1 MLSHRDLI
9 ITSIQMIYHIVHAAR
24 LGRRIP
30 GVVPHATRMTR
41 TRLFVLLP
49 DRLISD
55 DILIL
60 STMTITTVA
69 HTIEQDNK
77 HRLARRYLLL
87 YTSSKLFPHPQEA
100 GLACRLPLR
109 CDLPR
114 GTIRSVEH
122 GMMTCLQRTKSNKTR
137 SRYVHTS

>member
-60 STMTITTVA
+60 STMTITTLA

-87 YTSSKLFPHPQEA
+87 YTRSELFPHPQEA

-109 CDLPR
+109 CDLSR

-137 SRYVHTS
+137 SRYVHT